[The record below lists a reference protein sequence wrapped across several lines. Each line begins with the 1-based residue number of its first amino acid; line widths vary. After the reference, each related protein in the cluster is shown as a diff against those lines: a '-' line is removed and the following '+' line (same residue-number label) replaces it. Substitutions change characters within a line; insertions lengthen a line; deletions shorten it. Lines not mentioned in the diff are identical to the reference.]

1 MTTAYTLLAG
11 FAKGNFFRSGVDVR
25 SVGCILVSTTT
36 KGVTVYEDAFLDT
49 WMEDRLGGGGVDPYD
64 DDLYWLNQA
73 EADDYR
79 NEWNYSDDLED
90 D

>member
-1 MTTAYTLLAG
+1 
-11 FAKGNFFRSGVDVR
+11 
-25 SVGCILVSTTT
+25 
-36 KGVTVYEDAFLDT
+36 VYEDAFLDT